1 MYFRR
6 APFDQKK
13 LRDFVEMSWPE
24 TVIRCKGLLWFRDN
38 PSMSYMF
45 EQAGKQTVA
54 TPFGRW
60 MASAPAQQREQARR
74 SNPELDRIWDS
85 RYGDRMIKLVFIGR
99 HMDEKAVCAALDA
112 CLAEK

>member
-6 APFDQKK
+6 PPFDQKK
-13 LRDFVEMSWPE
+13 FEDFVNDAWPSS
-24 TVIRCKGLLWFRDN
+24 VIRCKGLLWFKKN

-60 MASAPAQQREQARR
+60 MASAPSEQRKKARA
-74 SNPELDRIWDS
+74 SNPELDRNWDE

-99 HMDEKAVCAALDA
+99 HMDENAIRAALDA
-112 CLAEK
+112 CLDNE